1 MRTYSFGDVAYYV
14 KNEIEAITEKYT
26 DYVDSFARELERDK
40 SIVSCEKTENYMLE
54 KKHRFFVILKRHV
67 ELLPTVINKCV
78 LTIDFEEIGTLYR
91 IENTGNTSWIYAS
104 KLEENERYQTK
115 DNLRKRIREEIEKK
129 NISLTEN
136 EDIIE
141 EIRKANKI
149 KQEKILKEKQAEYED
164 QKGEVEYL
172 EAKVSK
178 AKKILETKKNNLEK
192 AAEAAEQI
200 DIKNIEQ
207 QLEAIKNNIYV
218 EKIEFKKLIQ
228 KLRITTKDIY
238 MTSPE
243 IKDDIRYL
251 GKMQIDINLDNYAI
265 RFTNLNN
272 TRYNYWGEYGP
283 HPHVSSEGSA
293 CLGNLS
299 EILAITN
306 EENNLYIAVLQCIG
320 FLQTYDP
327 SDCAGAYYRAW
338 DRVDE
343 EGNIIEE
350 GDMDTYTCDVCGER
364 FVDEDDLYTCEHCGR
379 RMCEDCEVYVEEY
392 EYSVCPDCFNE
403 FYVECEECGRY
414 VLENDAEQDSN
425 GDWYCSGCAEEC
437 LAECAN
443 CGNIYNTANM
453 KEVQDDDTGEIYY
466 LCNACR

>member
-1 MRTYSFGDVAYYV
+1 MRSYSFSDVAYYV
-14 KNEIEAITEKYT
+14 KNEIEAIMEKYT
-26 DYVDSFARELERDK
+26 DYVEAFARELERDK
-40 SIVSCEKTENYMLE
+40 STVNCEKTENYMLE

-67 ELLPTVINKCV
+67 ELLPNVINKCV

-91 IENTGNTSWIYAS
+91 IENSCDTSWIYAS
-104 KLEENERYQTK
+104 KLEENERYQTE

-141 EIRKANKI
+141 EIKKASKI
-149 KQEKILKEKQAEYED
+149 KQEKILKEKQEEYEN
-164 QKGEVEYL
+164 QKAEVEYL

-178 AKKILETKKNNLEK
+178 AKKVLETKKSNLEK
-192 AAEAAEQI
+192 TAEGV
-200 DIKNIEQ
+200 DVKNIEQ
-207 QLEAIKNNIYV
+207 QLETIKNNIYV
-218 EKIEFKKLIQ
+218 EKVEFKKLIQ

-243 IKDDIRYL
+243 IEDDIRYL
-251 GKMQIDINLDNYAI
+251 GKMQIDINLDNYAV
-265 RFTNLNN
+265 RFMNLNN
-272 TRYNYWGEYGP
+272 TRDNYWGEDGQ
-283 HPHVSSEGSA
+283 HPHVSSEGNA

-299 EILAITN
+299 ETLAIAS

-343 EGNIIEE
+343 DGNIIEE
-350 GDMDTYTCDVCGER
+350 GNMDIYTCDVCGENY
-364 FVDEDDLYTCEHCGR
+364 DEDDLTYCEHCGR
-379 RMCEDCEVYVEEY
+379 RICYNCERYVERY
-392 EYSVCPDCFNE
+392 SYSVCPDCLDDL
-403 FYVECEECGRY
+403 YVECTECGDY
-414 VLENDAEQDSN
+414 VLASNATQDSN
-425 GDWYCSGCAEEC
+425 GEWYCEECAEEC
-437 LAECAN
+437 LAECVK
-443 CGNIYNTANM
+443 CGDIYNRETM
-453 KEVQDDDTGEIYY
+453 KEMQDNDTGEIYY

>member
-1 MRTYSFGDVAYYV
+1 MRSYSFSDVAYYV
-14 KNEIEAITEKYT
+14 KNEIEAIMEKYT
-26 DYVDSFARELERDK
+26 DYVEAFARELERDK
-40 SIVSCEKTENYMLE
+40 SILNCEKTENYMLE
-54 KKHRFFVILKRHV
+54 KKGRFFVILKRHV
-67 ELLPTVINKCV
+67 ELLPNVISKCV

-91 IENTGNTSWIYAS
+91 IENSCDTSWIYAS
-104 KLEENERYQTK
+104 KLEENERYQTE
-115 DNLRKRIREEIEKK
+115 DNLRKRIRDEIEKK

-141 EIRKANKI
+141 EIKKASKI
-149 KQEKILKEKQAEYED
+149 KQEKILKEKQEEYES
-164 QKGEVEYL
+164 QKAEVEYL
-172 EAKVSK
+172 EAKINK

-192 AAEAAEQI
+192 TAEGI

-218 EKIEFKKLIQ
+218 EKVEFKKLTR

-243 IKDDIRYL
+243 IEDDIRYL
-251 GKMQIDINLDNYAI
+251 GKMQIDINLDNYAV

-283 HPHVSSEGSA
+283 HPHVSSEGNA

-299 EILAITN
+299 ETLAIAS

-343 EGNIIEE
+343 DGNIIEE
-350 GDMDTYTCDVCGER
+350 GNMDIYTCDVCGEDFDR
-364 FVDEDDLYTCEHCGR
+364 DDIYICEHCGR
-379 RMCEDCEVYVEEY
+379 RICPDCERYAERY
-392 EYSVCPDCFNE
+392 CYSVCPDCFDE
-403 FYVECEECGRY
+403 LYVECIECGDY
-414 VLENDAEQDSN
+414 VLASDATQDSN
-425 GDWYCSGCAEEC
+425 GEWYCEECAEEC
-437 LAECAN
+437 LAECAK
-443 CGNIYNTANM
+443 CGDIYNTENM
-453 KEVQDDDTGEIYY
+453 KVVQDDDTGEIYY

>member
-14 KNEIEAITEKYT
+14 KNEIETITGKYT
-26 DYVDSFARELERDK
+26 EYIDFFTEELERDN
-40 SIVSCEKTENYMLE
+40 SIINCEKTEKYMLKE
-54 KKHRFFVILKRHV
+54 KGKFFVILKRHV

-78 LTIDFEEIGTLYR
+78 LTIDFEDIGTLYR
-91 IENTGNTSWIYAS
+91 IENNRDTSWIYAS
-104 KLEENERYQTK
+104 KLEENERYQTE
-115 DNLRKRIREEIEKK
+115 DNLRKRIRNEIEKRD
-129 NISLTEN
+129 ISLTEN

-141 EIRKANKI
+141 EIKKANEL
-149 KQEKILKEKQAEYED
+149 KQEKILKEKQEEYED
-164 QKGEVEYL
+164 QKAEVEYL
-172 EAKVSK
+172 EAKINK

-192 AAEAAEQI
+192 AVEEL

-207 QLEAIKNNIYV
+207 QLEAIKNNKYV
-218 EKIEFKKLIQ
+218 EKVEFKELTQ

-243 IKDDIRYL
+243 IEDDIRYL
-251 GKMQIDINLDNYAI
+251 GKMQIDINLNNYMPG
-265 RFTNLNN
+265 FTNLNN
-272 TRYNYWGEYGP
+272 TRYNYWGEDGH
-283 HPHVSSEGSA
+283 HPHVSNTGSA

-299 EILAITN
+299 ETLAMAN

-338 DRVDE
+338 DKVDE

-350 GDMDTYTCDVCGER
+350 GNMDIYECDVCGER
-364 FVDEDDLYTCEHCGR
+364 YSDDEDMYYCEHCGK
-379 RMCEDCEVYVEEY
+379 RMCSGCEVYVEEY

-403 FYVECEECGRY
+403 FYVECEECGKY
-414 VLENDAEQDSN
+414 VLRNDAEQDSN

-443 CGNIYNTANM
+443 CGNFYNTEDM
-453 KEVQDDDTGEIYY
+453 KQMQDDDTGEVYY